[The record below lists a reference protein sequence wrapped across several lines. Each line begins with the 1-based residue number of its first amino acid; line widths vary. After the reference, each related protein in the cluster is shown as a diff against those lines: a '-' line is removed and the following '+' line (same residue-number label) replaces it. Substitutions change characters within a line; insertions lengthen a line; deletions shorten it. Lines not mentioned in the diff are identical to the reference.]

1 MSLHPPRPVPARMT
15 DDAPRLLNVNS
26 YHYPRGGADNVY
38 FRHAEMMASLGW
50 RNAYFAMHHPQNLPS
65 EWSEWFADELQ
76 FGHEYS
82 VARKAMMATKV
93 VWSFEAQ
100 RKIRG
105 LLRAFR
111 PDVAH
116 LHNIYHHLSPSIL
129 AEFHAAGVPAV
140 MTAHDLKL
148 ACPSNKMFNATGVCE
163 RCRGGNFLNVVRHAC
178 VQGSR
183 AASAIVAVEAWT
195 HRFLKSY
202 ARHLDR
208 IVVPSRFF
216 LEKFVEWGWER
227 KRFVHV
233 PNWVD
238 TDDVAWDA
246 SPGAYFLYFG
256 RLSGEKGVETAVRA
270 AALARVPLAVAGDGP
285 LREAL
290 ERSVAESGADVRFLG
305 FQRGEALAALV
316 RGSRAVLV
324 PSECYENAPLA
335 LIEAYAAGKPVVG
348 SRLGGIP
355 ELVDEERTGWLFEA
369 ANVDALAALLGR
381 IHAAPDPALR
391 AMGMDARRQVERD
404 FSRARYLRGMI
415 ELYRE
420 IGVRPGAFSA

>member
-1 MSLHPPRPVPARMT
+1 MT
-15 DDAPRLLNVNS
+15 RHSAATRLLNVNS

-38 FRHAEMMASLGW
+38 FRHAEMFAALGW

-65 EWSEWFADELQ
+65 EWSEYFVDELQ
-76 FGHEYS
+76 HGHEYG
-82 VARKAMMATKV
+82 VVQKALMATKV

-100 RKIRG
+100 RKLRR
-105 LLRAFR
+105 LLAAFE

-129 AEFHAAGVPAV
+129 SEFRAAGVPAV

-148 ACPSNKMFNATGVCE
+148 ACPSNKMFNDGGVCE
-163 RCRGGNFLNVVRHAC
+163 RCKGGNYLNVVRHAC

-183 AASAIVAVEAWT
+183 AASAIVAVEAWSQ
-195 HRFLKSY
+195 RLLRSY

-216 LEKFVEWGWER
+216 LEKFVEWGWPR
-227 KRFVHV
+227 DRFEYI
-233 PNWVD
+233 PNWAD
-238 TDDVAWDA
+238 TADTAFDPT
-246 SPGAYFLYFG
+246 PGDYFLYFG

-270 AALARVPLAVAGDGP
+270 AVAAGVPLAVAGEGP
-285 LREAL
+285 LREPL
-290 ERSVAESGADVRFLG
+290 ERLAEGAGGAIRFLG

-335 LIEAYAAGKPVVG
+335 LIEAYAAGKPVIG

-355 ELVDEERTGWLFEA
+355 ELVDEERTGWLFPA
-369 ANVDALAALLGR
+369 GDADALADVLRRVRAASDSTLRPMGVAARAL
-381 IHAAPDPALR
+381 
-391 AMGMDARRQVERD
+391 VERD
-404 FSRARYLRGMI
+404 FSRARYQSDMLG
-415 ELYRE
+415 LYRRL
-420 IGVRPGAFSA
+420 GVRIPAAA